1 MGHTLS
7 LELQAIWKVLVAG
20 LLLGAGLPAVFAAG
34 VRAMAYGQGGD
45 AEEHAAGTAAA
56 APHPVGRV
64 IAGVCFAIV
73 LAGVALGLIYIIAT
87 GFGKVL
93 SFHHI
98 YPTITS
104 KK

>member
-1 MGHTLS
+1 MAHTLS

-20 LLLGAGLPAVFAAG
+20 LALGAGLPAVFAAG
-34 VRAMAYGQGGD
+34 IRSMAYGQGGD
-45 AEEHAAGTAAA
+45 AEEHASGAAAA
-56 APHPVGRV
+56 APHPIGRALAV
-64 IAGVCFAIV
+64 LCFVIV
-73 LAGVALGLIYIIAT
+73 LAAVALALIYIVAS

-98 YPTITS
+98 YPTITT